1 MYGVWGRIESDSKY
15 CMIGCRQQSKCR
27 NTKERSIHGRS
38 DSRTPVTGRL
48 AMSCMQY
55 FLNLQIRVFVQKISV
70 FTRVQKQ
77 WDTQGMEY
85 PKIPLKLHLKYGA
98 PGFIQVLQYF
108 GNLTYQLR
116 ALVFIRKYL

>member
-1 MYGVWGRIESDSKY
+1 
-15 CMIGCRQQSKCR
+15 
-27 NTKERSIHGRS
+27 
-38 DSRTPVTGRL
+38 
-48 AMSCMQY
+48 MSCMQY
-55 FLNLQIRVFVQKISV
+55 FFNLQIRIFVRKISV
-70 FTRVQKQ
+70 FTRVQTQ

-98 PGFIQVLQYF
+98 PSFIQVLQYF